1 MIQRD
6 LNNSDS
12 MYETEKTF
20 ETFLE
25 TRCTQVPRRMDV
37 SRMDVW
43 IDFSKT
49 NHRVSI
55 YTVFPIYHIFNSTFL
70 IIFFFGLHASLS
82 CFAFFFLCCKFMKSA
97 SCLRL

>member
-12 MYETEKTF
+12 VSETEKTF

-43 IDFSKT
+43 MDVSRTNKVCLNLDGFSDL
-49 NHRVSI
+49 S
-55 YTVFPIYHIFNSTFL
+55 YLQFYFPDHIFF
-70 IIFFFGLHASLS
+70 
-82 CFAFFFLCCKFMKSA
+82 
-97 SCLRL
+97 